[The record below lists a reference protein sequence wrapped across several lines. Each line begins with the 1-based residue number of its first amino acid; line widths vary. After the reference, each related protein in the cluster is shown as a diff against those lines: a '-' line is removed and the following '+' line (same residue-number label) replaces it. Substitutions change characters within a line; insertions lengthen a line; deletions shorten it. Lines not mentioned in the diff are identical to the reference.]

1 MTELT
6 DILRI
11 LLSSFRFAKWIGNP
25 KISKKSIVKIVPV
38 INTKFYLKIR
48 WSYKNITDARI
59 AKMLGSLNTK
69 LAVADSMP

>member
-1 MTELT
+1 MT
-6 DILRI
+6 
-11 LLSSFRFAKWIGNP
+11 
-25 KISKKSIVKIVPV
+25 KKSIVKIVPV

-48 WSYKNITDARI
+48 RSYKNITDDHI